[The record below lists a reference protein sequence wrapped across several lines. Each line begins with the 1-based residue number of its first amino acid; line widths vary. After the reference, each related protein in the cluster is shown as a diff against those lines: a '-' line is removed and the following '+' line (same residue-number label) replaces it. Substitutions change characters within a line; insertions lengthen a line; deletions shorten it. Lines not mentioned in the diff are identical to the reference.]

1 MLGLILEKTLCALA
15 QIQTFT
21 VPLNSYRKT
30 TRLRTGNL
38 WRAEAATQI
47 DRSHNGGAAH
57 YIYYC
62 LHHVRKLRPT
72 TLSALRP
79 YRISTRH
86 VYYCLHYVCTVTKA
100 HYTHY
105 FDHFRRNML

>member
-1 MLGLILEKTLCALA
+1 MCPNAE
-15 QIQTFT
+15 IQTFT

-30 TRLRTGNL
+30 TRLRIGNL

-79 YRISTRH
+79 YRISNHPPYLLSALRMYGH
-86 VYYCLHYVCTVTKA
+86 
-100 HYTHY
+100 
-105 FDHFRRNML
+105 

>member
-1 MLGLILEKTLCALA
+1 MFGLILEKTLCALA

-30 TRLRTGNL
+30 TRLRIGNL
-38 WRAEAATQI
+38 WRAEAATLI
-47 DRSHNGGAAH
+47 DRSHNGCAAH

-79 YRISTRH
+79 YRISTH
-86 VYYCLHYVCTVTKA
+86 HAYYCLHYVCTATKVHNA
-100 HYTHY
+100 HY
-105 FDHFRRNML
+105 FNFRRNMP